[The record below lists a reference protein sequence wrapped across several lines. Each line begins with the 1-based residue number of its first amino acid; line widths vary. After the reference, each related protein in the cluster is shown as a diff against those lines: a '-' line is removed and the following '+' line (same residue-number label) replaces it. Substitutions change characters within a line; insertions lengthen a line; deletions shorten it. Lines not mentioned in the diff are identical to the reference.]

1 MRATVKTEGNRRAF
15 ARSLLRWYDAHQR
28 QLPWRGERD
37 PYRIW
42 ISEVMLQQTRV
53 AVVAERYGGF
63 LMRFPTIEKLARG
76 RLADVL
82 SAWSGLGY
90 YRRARGLHAAAKS
103 VVRESNGELP
113 NSSER
118 LRMLPGIGR
127 YTAAAIASIAFGE
140 PVAVVDGNVERVLAR
155 LHRNAEPDPWAAAT
169 ELLDRA
175 RPGDFNQALM
185 ELGATVCLPG
195 QPLCEQCPVR
205 GFCATRGAP
214 AVAKKSSR
222 RKQQISYSLTLKRG
236 SVYLVQRGAKASL
249 MPQMW
254 ELPEVPPSR
263 GVPLLKLRHSI
274 TNTDYEVS
282 VFCARHSPGGGR
294 WIPLTKM
301 HRLALTGLTRKI
313 LLRLPG
319 RQCAGGNRSSLVPD
333 LKAAPLKPPPLLI

>member
-1 MRATVKTEGNRRAF
+1 MRATVESGFNGRVFSRA
-15 ARSLLRWYDAHQR
+15 LLRWYDAHQR
-28 QLPWRGERD
+28 QLPWRGESD

-53 AVVAERYGGF
+53 AVVAERYGRF
-63 LMRFPTIEKLARG
+63 LMRFPTIEKLARA

-90 YRRARGLHAAAKS
+90 YRRARGLHAAAKI
-103 VVRESNGELP
+103 VVRECNGELP
-113 NSSER
+113 NTSER

-127 YTAAAIASIAFGE
+127 YTAAAIASIAFRE

-155 LHRNAEPDPWAAAT
+155 LHRNAEPDPWAAAA

-175 RPGDFNQALM
+175 RPGDFSQALM

-205 GFCATRGAP
+205 GFCATRGAL

-222 RKQQISYSLTLKRG
+222 RKQLVSYSLTLKRG
-236 SVYLVQRGAKASL
+236 SVYLVQRGAQASL

-263 GVPLLKLRHSI
+263 RGVRLLKLRHSI

-301 HRLALTGLTRKI
+301 HRIALTGLTRKI

-319 RQCAGGNRSSLVPD
+319 RQAQTSRRKQKRAGVGS
-333 LKAAPLKPPPLLI
+333 